1 MRHTR
6 KVPDRKR
13 SLTSSRGRA
22 RQPDTPSMKRPT
34 EKRSETFM
42 RFFTPERFIN
52 FGSDDDEE
60 ADRAD
65 EAWELAIDD
74 YERHLIPIKKKLPQS
89 AVSLT
94 ETSFHDWEIL
104 MFDTNSSSTIR
115 VFPLKKKFHSASLYL
130 QSGDKVA
137 DLFYVLCADVREQ
150 LGSRHKEFG
159 SGTKIW
165 LYDEIDRYDKIPDAF
180 VHRILWSDGKETE
193 IPFYTA
199 FVHTFPVHESGTNV
213 RTHGVAS

>member
-1 MRHTR
+1 
-6 KVPDRKR
+6 
-13 SLTSSRGRA
+13 
-22 RQPDTPSMKRPT
+22 
-34 EKRSETFM
+34 M
-42 RFFTPERFIN
+42 RFFTPELFIG
-52 FGSDDDEE
+52 FSSAGDAE

-65 EAWELAIDD
+65 DEWEVAIDA

-94 ETSFHDWEIL
+94 ETSFHDWELL
-104 MFDTNSSSTIR
+104 MFDTNNPSTIR

-137 DLFYVLCADVREQ
+137 DLFYVLCAGVREQ
-150 LGSRHKEFG
+150 LGRRHKEFG
-159 SGTKIW
+159 TGTKIW
-165 LYDEIDRYDKIPDAF
+165 LYDEIDRYDKIPDSF

-199 FVHTFPVHESGTNV
+199 FVNTFPVHETGLKGKT
-213 RTHGVAS
+213 RGLAS

>member
-6 KVPDRKR
+6 KAPDRKR
-13 SLTSSRGRA
+13 SLTSSRERA
-22 RQPDTPSMKRPT
+22 RQLDTPSMKRPI
-34 EKRSETFM
+34 EKRSESFM

-65 EAWELAIDD
+65 EAWELAIDA
-74 YERHLIPIKKKLPQS
+74 YERHLLPIKKKLPQS

-104 MFDTNSSSTIR
+104 MFGTNNSNTIR
-115 VFPLKKKFHSASLYL
+115 AFPLRKKFHSASLYL
-130 QSGDKVA
+130 QCGDKVA
-137 DLFYVLCADVREQ
+137 DLFYVLCANVREQ
-150 LGSRHKEFG
+150 LGRRRKEFG
-159 SGTKIW
+159 TGTKIW
-165 LYDEIDRYDKIPDAF
+165 LYDEIDRHGKIPDSF
-180 VHRILWSDGKETE
+180 VHRILWSDGMETE

-199 FVHTFPVHESGTNV
+199 FVHTFPVHETGSNGTT
-213 RTHGVAS
+213 RGVAS